1 MPAPGLMKFKQR
13 RRAAGESQ
21 WVRGYVPHAAC
32 PCCRQDIIACRVLTP
47 PTPLFK
53 TVQYISDGEAIE
65 VGVIDPD
72 DEEETY
78 RREQALVPR
87 PVAGS
92 ELQFRVISG
101 YILRGSGGDI
111 CILAIL

>member
-1 MPAPGLMKFKQR
+1 M
-13 RRAAGESQ
+13 
-21 WVRGYVPHAAC
+21 
-32 PCCRQDIIACRVLTP
+32 
-47 PTPLFK
+47 
-53 TVQYISDGEAIE
+53 QYISDGEAIE

-87 PVAGS
+87 PLAGS

-111 CILAIL
+111 CILAICNFTSCNFVVGENLRIILCVFCIFVFFVFFLYFSGFVISCVRRICIL